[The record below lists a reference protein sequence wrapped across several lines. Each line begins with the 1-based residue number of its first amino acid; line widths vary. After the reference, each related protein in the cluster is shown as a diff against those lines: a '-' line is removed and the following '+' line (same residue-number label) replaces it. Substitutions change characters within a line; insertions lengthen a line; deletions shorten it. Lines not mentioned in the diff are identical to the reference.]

1 MFALLLI
8 TFVNFVGIGALIP
21 VLPYTVIEH
30 LGYSET
36 VMSALL
42 ASFALAMFVANPILG
57 RLSDRVGRQ
66 PVLLVSL
73 MIGTAAHL
81 WFALS
86 NDIISMFAARII
98 AGLSA
103 GNIGVI
109 QRLLSI
115 IPKPEQRARIMG
127 FSRGGDWLRFCA
139 GPCSG
144 RLAGRNR
151 LRARASN
158 PLFDGPLYFPLSRFA

>member
-21 VLPYTVIEH
+21 VLPYAVIEH

-42 ASFALAMFVANPILG
+42 VALCAGYVCRQSDIGTSVRQGRAATCFAC
-57 RLSDRVGRQ
+57 S
-66 PVLLVSL
+66 

-103 GNIGVI
+103 GNIGVT
-109 QRLLSI
+109 QRLLPI
-115 IPKPEQRARIMG
+115 IPVRRNARIMG
-127 FSRGGDWLRFCA
+127 FLGAAIGSGFVLALLWAACRA
-139 GPCSG
+139 G
-144 RLAGRNR
+144 
-151 LRARASN
+151 
-158 PLFDGPLYFPLSRFA
+158 